1 MKKFNRFN
9 IKNFISGLNNFV
21 YENLPIDVAF
31 LGLGSDGHTASLFPD
46 EDFISGDN
54 PFYFVKNK
62 FGYDRITL
70 SMKFLTKIKNIN
82 FLVSGNSKK
91 NTLQQI
97 IYNKSE
103 SNNYPAKYLIER
115 SSGDINI
122 FTDIENLQ

>member
-82 FLVSGNSKK
+82 FLVSGIQKK
-91 NTLQQI
+91 ILFNKLYIINQKAIIILQ
-97 IYNKSE
+97 
-103 SNNYPAKYLIER
+103 
-115 SSGDINI
+115 NI
-122 FTDIENLQ
+122 